1 MGVGGRGDLTLPK
14 IPRKG
19 GMEKLLKG
27 SGDPK
32 EGGLCRKGE
41 DAVSLGIFLAGVWQM

>member
-1 MGVGGRGDLTLPK
+1 MK
-14 IPRKG
+14 S
-19 GMEKLLKG
+19 

-32 EGGLCRKGE
+32 KRGFCRKGE